1 MKHVTINELRPVD
14 YRDAAIDFCR
24 HQLRP
29 PGAHL
34 LLIYFLQRTISISFL
49 QLSATQRIVDEL
61 TLMPSEPMRISYVI
75 VTMIYELV
83 LFFAC
88 ISCLCL
94 LLNTIS
100 TNSK

>member
-1 MKHVTINELRPVD
+1 VKCWLKGLTK
-14 YRDAAIDFCR
+14 
-24 HQLRP
+24 
-29 PGAHL
+29 
-34 LLIYFLQRTISISFL
+34 
-49 QLSATQRIVDEL
+49 L

-83 LFFAC
+83 LFVAC

-94 LLNTIS
+94 LLNIIS